1 MLANP
6 RQQTDAPM
14 LYAVICY
21 NEEAGIQQWTP
32 AEDEACMA
40 RLTQVNDD
48 LDRQGRLGPVLRLD
62 FTGTATTLRKT
73 SGDPVVHDGPFA
85 ETKEQLLGL
94 YVIDCA
100 SMEEAQD
107 AARDLARANPGTGAY
122 EIRPIRYLRAPAST
136 GSTA

>member
-1 MLANP
+1 MLGDP
-6 RQQTDAPM
+6 TQQTDAPM

-21 NEEAGIQQWTP
+21 DEETEVQKWTP
-32 AEDEACMA
+32 AQDADCMA
-40 RLTQVNDD
+40 RLTEVNDD

-62 FTGTATTLRKT
+62 FTGTATTLRKN

-107 AARDLARANPGTGAY
+107 AARDLARANPGKGAY
-122 EIRPIRYLRAPAST
+122 EIRPIRYLRP
-136 GSTA
+136 GTAA

>member
-1 MLANP
+1 
-6 RQQTDAPM
+6 M
-14 LYAVICY
+14 LYAIICY
-21 NEEAGIQQWTP
+21 NEEADVQEWTP
-32 AEDEACMA
+32 HQDAECMA

-73 SGDPVVHDGPFA
+73 SGDPVIHDGPFA

-94 YVIDCA
+94 YVIEAD
-100 SMEEAQD
+100 SMQHAQD

-122 EIRPIRYLRAPAST
+122 EIRPIRYLRPGKAVCSV
-136 GSTA
+136 

>member
-1 MLANP
+1 MLGSP
-6 RQQTDAPM
+6 TQQTDASM

-21 NEEAGIQQWTP
+21 NEEAEIQKWTP
-32 AEDEACMA
+32 AQDADCMA
-40 RLTQVNDD
+40 RLTEVNDD

-73 SGDPVVHDGPFA
+73 SGDPVVLDGPFA

-94 YVIDCA
+94 YVIEAD
-100 SMEEAQD
+100 SMDQAQD

-122 EIRPIRYLRAPAST
+122 EIRPIRYLRPASPAW
-136 GSTA
+136 TAA